1 MREHPGAYND
11 YHFDCSGI
19 FTFENNKIQCYHKKA
34 HGSQDFTQAFANS
47 CNGAFANLGTEL
59 ELTSYRNLAEQLL
72 FNRSLPLDI
81 PYNKSTFSMQPDAE
95 TWEVLQTSIGQGQTL
110 VTPLQ
115 NILLVCA
122 SVNGGELMQ
131 PYVVDRIEDANGN
144 TVSENAPKSLGK
156 KMSEK
161 EAKQLKKLMRGTVK
175 GGTATSLYYGTPYK
189 AGGKTGSAEFQNGS
203 TDSHAWFVGY
213 AEKNGKKICVSVVVE
228 AAGTG
233 SAYAVPIA
241 KKVFDAYW

>member
-1 MREHPGAYND
+1 MREQDNYSKFHYTCTG
-11 YHFDCSGI
+11 
-19 FTFENNKIQCYHKKA
+19 KIGTGSEQIKCYGGEV
-34 HGSQDFTQAFANS
+34 HGKVDLEKAFAES
-47 CNGAFANLGTEL
+47 CNAAFCSIGDGLN
-59 ELTSYRNLAEQLL
+59 RNSWRKLCES
-72 FNRSLPLDI
+72 FY
-81 PYNKSTFSMQPDAE
+81 YNKSIPLEKMEQKSSRFTIDNKTAQGDVRQA
-95 TWEVLQTSIGQGQTL
+95 SIGQGQTL

-144 TVSENAPKSLGK
+144 TVSENTPKSLGK

-175 GGTATSLYYGTPYK
+175 GGTATTLYYGTPYK

-213 AEKNGKKICVSVVVE
+213 AEKNGKKLCVSVVVE

>member
-1 MREHPGAYND
+1 MNR
-11 YHFDCSGI
+11 
-19 FTFENNKIQCYHKKA
+19 
-34 HGSQDFTQAFANS
+34 NS
-47 CNGAFANLGTEL
+47 WRKLCESF
-59 ELTSYRNLAEQLL
+59 Y
-72 FNRSLPLDI
+72 
-81 PYNKSTFSMQPDAE
+81 YNKSIPLEKMEQKSSRFTIDNKTAQGDVRQA
-95 TWEVLQTSIGQGQTL
+95 SIGQGQTL

-115 NILLVCA
+115 YILLVCA

-144 TVSENAPKSLGK
+144 TVSENTPKSLGK

-213 AEKNGKKICVSVVVE
+213 AEKNGKKLCVSVVVE

>member
-1 MREHPGAYND
+1 
-11 YHFDCSGI
+11 
-19 FTFENNKIQCYHKKA
+19 
-34 HGSQDFTQAFANS
+34 
-47 CNGAFANLGTEL
+47 
-59 ELTSYRNLAEQLL
+59 
-72 FNRSLPLDI
+72 
-81 PYNKSTFSMQPDAE
+81 
-95 TWEVLQTSIGQGQTL
+95 
-110 VTPLQ
+110 
-115 NILLVCA
+115 
-122 SVNGGELMQ
+122 MQ

-144 TVSENAPKSLGK
+144 TVSENTPKSLGK

-175 GGTATSLYYGTPYK
+175 GGTSTTLYYGTPYK

-213 AEKNGKKICVSVVVE
+213 AEKNGKKLCVSVVVE